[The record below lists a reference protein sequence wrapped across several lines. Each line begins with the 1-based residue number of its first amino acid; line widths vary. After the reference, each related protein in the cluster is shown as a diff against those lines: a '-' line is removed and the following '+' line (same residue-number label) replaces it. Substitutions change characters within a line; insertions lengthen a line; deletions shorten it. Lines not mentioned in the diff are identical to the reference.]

1 MLARQPEIWSSGV
14 LVFLHA
20 NMAELAPT
28 SRKLGG
34 KHGKRESK
42 KEARKA
48 TGSGPDRPLA
58 GTGLE
63 DEVIFEYDV
72 EEYDFRTAIHDMLQ
86 IERYREEGE
95 TRERQTNRLGRR
107 EGRFASRQ
115 TGGRIRRHMG
125 RQSH

>member
-1 MLARQPEIWSSGV
+1 
-14 LVFLHA
+14 
-20 NMAELAPT
+20 MAELAPT

-86 IERYREEGE
+86 IERYRQE
-95 TRERQTNRLGRR
+95 REKRMRKGRTHGKT
-107 EGRFASRQ
+107 EL
-115 TGGRIRRHMG
+115 
-125 RQSH
+125 QSPYAAICLRPT